1 MQDCRLGEPSIVLG
15 SRTGKVRRR
24 REENLMRFMMLMYP
38 GPEAE
43 TETSPLGDNGA
54 ELADAM
60 FAFNARMVDA
70 GILLG
75 GDGLK
80 PTRKGAR
87 VKYGGQGSVTVI
99 DGPFT
104 ETKEVLGG
112 YWLIDVPSLADAIAW
127 ARQAPCPAGEFIEI
141 RECWAP
147 EDFGEELAE
156 KERDLQARMKTP
168 S

>member
-1 MQDCRLGEPSIVLG
+1 
-15 SRTGKVRRR
+15 
-24 REENLMRFMMLMYP
+24 MRFMMLMYP

-43 TETSPLGDNGA
+43 TETSPVPPGPEGQKLLQD
-54 ELADAM
+54 M
-60 FAFNARMVDA
+60 MAFNQRMVDA
-70 GILLG
+70 GVMKG

-87 VKYGGQGSVTVI
+87 VKYQAGGKTLVL

-104 ETKEVLGG
+104 ETQEVLGG
-112 YWLIDVPSLADAIAW
+112 YWIIEVPGLADAISW

-141 RECWAP
+141 REVYGAD
-147 EDFGEELAE
+147 DFGEEAAAIGRE
-156 KERDLQARMKTP
+156 QQAQMDANAARDEAAK

>member
-1 MQDCRLGEPSIVLG
+1 
-15 SRTGKVRRR
+15 
-24 REENLMRFMMLMYP
+24 MRFMMLMYP
-38 GPEAE
+38 GPHAE
-43 TETSPLGDNGA
+43 TETSPLDGCHEALA
-54 ELADAM
+54 EAM
-60 FAFNARMVDA
+60 FAFNTRMVEA

-112 YWLIDVPSLADAIAW
+112 YWLINVASLEEAVAW

-141 RECWAP
+141 RECWEP
-147 EDFGEELAE
+147 EDFGPDLA
-156 KERDLQARMKTP
+156 KQERELQARMQNP
-168 S
+168 A

>member
-1 MQDCRLGEPSIVLG
+1 
-15 SRTGKVRRR
+15 
-24 REENLMRFMMLMYP
+24 MRFMMLMYP

-43 TETSPLGDNGA
+43 TETSPLGDSNNVD
-54 ELADAM
+54 LADAM
-60 FAFNARMVDA
+60 LAFNTRMVDA

-80 PTRKGAR
+80 PTRRGAR
-87 VKYGGQGSVTVI
+87 LKYGGQGSVTVI

-112 YWLIDVPSLADAIAW
+112 YWLIDVASLADAIAW

-141 RECWAP
+141 RECWEP
-147 EDFGEELAE
+147 EDFGPELAE
-156 KERDLQARMKTP
+156 KERELEARIK
-168 S
+168 SQS